1 MIKDEIATILIV
13 DDERANLNILAD
25 ILKAKYKV
33 ILAKSGS
40 QALALAIRQPPD
52 LVLLDIIMPDMNGYQ
67 ILYEIKN
74 NELLKDIPV
83 IFISAL
89 SNDED
94 EEKGLV
100 LGAVDYISKPFSYA
114 IVLARV
120 NNHIKI
126 VRQRKL
132 IESIAL
138 LDGLTEI
145 PNRRNY
151 NNRINMEWNRAV
163 REKTPI
169 SLLILDIDYFKQFN
183 DNYGHS
189 KGDEALKF
197 VATALSNAIS
207 RPADFAARIGGE
219 EFAVLLP
226 NTQAG
231 GAYKKAELIRNA
243 IEELKI
249 DHHYSGV
256 SSVLTVSIGGTSC
269 LPEQMHG
276 LQDFIEAADNM
287 LYRAKNEGRNKV
299 VGVSQATC

>member
-1 MIKDEIATILIV
+1 MADERATILVV

-25 ILKAKYKV
+25 ILKEKYKV
-33 ILAKSGS
+33 ILAKNGR
-40 QALALAIRQPPD
+40 QALERALIQLPD
-52 LVLLDIIMPDMNGYQ
+52 LILLDIIIPDMNGYQ

-74 NELLKDIPV
+74 NDLLKEIPV

-100 LGAVDYISKPFSYA
+100 LGAVDYITKPFNKATVS
-114 IVLARV
+114 ARV

-151 NNRINMEWNRAV
+151 DNRINIEMARAV
-163 REKTPI
+163 RENSPI
-169 SLLILDIDYFKQFN
+169 SLLMLDIDFFKQFN
-183 DNYGHS
+183 DHYGHS
-189 KGDEALKF
+189 KGDDALKS
-197 VATALSNAIS
+197 VAGALTGTIIK
-207 RPADFAARIGGE
+207 PADFAARIGGE

-226 NTQAG
+226 NTPAE
-231 GAYKKAELIRNA
+231 GARYIAELIRAA
-243 IEELKI
+243 IEKLSI
-249 DHHYSGV
+249 PHQYSSV
-256 SSVLTVSIGGTSC
+256 SSVLTVSIGGTSWLPGQDRC
-269 LPEQMHG
+269 LPN
-276 LQDFIEAADNM
+276 LLDSADKM
-287 LYRAKNEGRNKV
+287 LYRAKNEGRNRV
-299 VGVSQATC
+299 VLN

>member
-1 MIKDEIATILIV
+1 MTKDERATILIV

-25 ILKAKYKV
+25 ILKVKYKV
-33 ILAKSGS
+33 ILAKSGG
-40 QALALAIRQPPD
+40 QALALAIKQPPD

-100 LGAVDYISKPFSYA
+100 LGAVDYISKPFSHS

-138 LDGLTEI
+138 LDCLTEI

-151 NNRINMEWNRAV
+151 NKRITMEWNRAV

-169 SLLILDIDYFKQFN
+169 SLLMLDIDFFKQFN

-189 KGDEALKF
+189 KGDEALKL
-197 VATALSNAIS
+197 VATAICSTIS

-226 NTQAG
+226 NTQAD
-231 GAYKKAELIRNA
+231 GAFKKAEIIRIA
-243 IEELKI
+243 IEELGI
-249 DHHYSGV
+249 VHQYSGV
-256 SSVLTVSIGGTSC
+256 SSVMTASIGGTSYC
-269 LPEQMHG
+269 PDQVRG
-276 LQDFIEAADNM
+276 LQEFIDVADKM

-299 VGVSQATC
+299 VGAKYVTC

>member
-1 MIKDEIATILIV
+1 MEDEKASVLIV
-13 DDERANLNILAD
+13 DDERTNLNILAD

-33 ILAKSGS
+33 VLAKSGP
-40 QALALAIRQPPD
+40 QALERAIKQPPD
-52 LVLLDIIMPDMNGYQ
+52 LILLDIVMPDMDGYQ
-67 ILYEIKN
+67 VLYELKN
-74 NELLKDIPV
+74 NDMLKDIPV

-89 SNDED
+89 SDDAD

-100 LGAVDYISKPFSYA
+100 LGAVDYISKPFSHA

-126 VRQRKL
+126 VRQIKL

-151 NNRINMEWNRAV
+151 NNRIDMEWGRAV
-163 REKTPI
+163 REKTSL
-169 SLLILDIDYFKQFN
+169 SLLMMDIDYFKNYN

-189 KGDEALKF
+189 KGDEALKL
-197 VATALSNAIS
+197 VANAIS
-207 RPADFAARIGGE
+207 RTINRPADFAARIGGE

-226 NTQAG
+226 NTPNE
-231 GAYKKAELIRNA
+231 GALYKAELIRTSVEA
-243 IEELKI
+243 LEIS
-249 DHHYSGV
+249 HQHSAV
-256 SSVLTVSIGGTSC
+256 SSVLTVSIGGTCFS
-269 LPEQMHG
+269 PDKKDDMKV
-276 LQDFIEAADNM
+276 FINEADKM

-299 VGVSQATC
+299 VWMDQCS

>member
-1 MIKDEIATILIV
+1 MGKIMKEETATILVV
-13 DDERANLNILAD
+13 DDERTNLNILAD
-25 ILKAKYKV
+25 ILKAKHKV
-33 ILAKSGS
+33 ILAKNGK
-40 QALALAIRQPPD
+40 QALERAIKQSPD
-52 LVLLDIIMPDMNGYQ
+52 LILLDIIMPDMNGYQ
-67 ILYEIKN
+67 ILYEMKN
-74 NELLKDIPV
+74 NELLKEIPV

-89 SNDED
+89 NNDED

-100 LGAVDYISKPFSYA
+100 LGAVDYISKPFSQA

-126 VRQRKL
+126 ARQRKL

-151 NNRINMEWNRAV
+151 DNRINIEIARAV
-163 REKTPI
+163 RENTPL
-169 SLLILDIDYFKQFN
+169 SLLILDIDFFKQFN

-189 KGDEALKF
+189 KGDEALKL
-197 VATALSNAIS
+197 VATALANTIG

-226 NTQAG
+226 NTQKH
-231 GAYKKAELIRNA
+231 GASHLAESIRSS
-243 IEELKI
+243 IEALGI
-249 DHHYSGV
+249 PHQYSGV

-269 LPEQMHG
+269 WPN
-276 LQDFIEAADNM
+276 QDSGPQELIDVADKM
-287 LYRAKNEGRNKV
+287 LYRAKNEGRNRV
-299 VGVSQATC
+299 IWCQN

>member
-1 MIKDEIATILIV
+1 MIKDQRATILIV
-13 DDERANLNILAD
+13 DDERSNLNILAD

-40 QALALAIRQPPD
+40 QALGRAIKQPPD
-52 LVLLDIIMPDMNGYQ
+52 LVLLDIIMPEMNGYQ
-67 ILYEIKN
+67 VLYEMKN

-94 EEKGLV
+94 EERGLV
-100 LGAVDYISKPFSYA
+100 LGAVDYISKPFSHA

-151 NNRINMEWNRAV
+151 NNRIIMEWTRAV
-163 REKTPI
+163 REKTTI
-169 SLLILDIDYFKQFN
+169 SLLMLDIDYFKQYN

-189 KGDEALKF
+189 KGDEALKS
-197 VATALSNAIS
+197 VAAALSNIIS
-207 RPADFAARIGGE
+207 RPADFVARIGGE
-219 EFAVLLP
+219 EFAILLP
-226 NTQAG
+226 NTQAE
-231 GAYKKAELIRNA
+231 GALKKAELIRIA
-243 IEELKI
+243 MEELGI
-249 DHHYSGV
+249 VHQYSGV
-256 SSVLTVSIGGTSC
+256 SSVLTVSIGGNSC
-269 LPEQMHG
+269 LPDQVRG
-276 LQDFIEAADNM
+276 LQEFIDTADKM
-287 LYRAKNEGRNKV
+287 LYRAKNEGRNEV
-299 VGVSQATC
+299 IWHQ